1 MGDKSPVDIINL
13 GFDTT
18 ANAHKVL
25 IVNSSGTVIKTSL
38 QEENRLGSE
47 CSGSD
52 GATSRVLTLQ
62 NSSES
67 GAPVAV
73 WVEDQLIN
81 PSDVTFS
88 HLSASST
95 LTFDNINI
103 FDADTIRV
111 NYYI

>member
-1 MGDKSPVDIINL
+1 MGQDSEINISNKEH
-13 GFDTT
+13 DST
-18 ANAHKVL
+18 ASAKRVIL
-25 IVNSSGTVIKTSL
+25 VNSSGTIIKASL

-52 GATSRVLTLQ
+52 GATGRVLTLQ
-62 NSSES
+62 NSSTS

-73 WVEDQLIN
+73 WVEDQLVN

-88 HLSASST
+88 HLSSSST
-95 LTFDNINI
+95 LTFDNLNI
-103 FDADTIRV
+103 FDTDTIRV